1 MNVAT
6 LGSEAELRLGVYFCF
21 RLFNV
26 VPETTARFS
35 HLNIQRRD
43 HSPPWLT
50 HSDFHCSSKPT
61 ASTFLT
67 VIAPV
72 LEGRAGGVIF
82 VFPRIAG
89 SPSL

>member
-1 MNVAT
+1 MNVAA

-43 HSPPWLT
+43 HSPPWVT
-50 HSDFHCSSKPT
+50 RSGFHC
-61 ASTFLT
+61 
-67 VIAPV
+67 
-72 LEGRAGGVIF
+72 
-82 VFPRIAG
+82 
-89 SPSL
+89 